1 MASQVR
7 FDPPNVDGLVAA
19 GTTVAAAAERLGVG
33 VALECGGVGEC
44 TSCAVQMVDNPF
56 ALSEVTETERRQLGE
71 ERIASGVRL
80 ACQARIREGDCVIR
94 VLEQPKPDEP
104 AAEAEGETAAGG
116 GRERILEDFAQL
128 PTAEQIST
136 AIELQLK
143 VAGDLLGTIV
153 EVPLKAGEELF
164 SSIFGP
170 GPGEKSDSEGEEG
183 DRPDAPADGTDQK
196 HE

>member
-7 FDPPNVDGLVAA
+7 FDPPNVEGLVAA
-19 GTTVAAAAERLGVG
+19 GTTVAAAAERLGVQIE
-33 VALECGGVGEC
+33 LDCGGVGEC
-44 TSCAVQMVDNPF
+44 TSCAVQMVENPF
-56 ALSEVTETERRQLGE
+56 ALSEVAEPERRQLGE
-71 ERIASGVRL
+71 ERIAAGFRL
-80 ACQARIREGDCVIR
+80 ACQARIREGDCVVR
-94 VLEQPKPDEP
+94 VLRHASADETD
-104 AAEAEGETAAGG
+104 AEAESVAGG
-116 GRERILEDFAQL
+116 RKRIMEEFAHL

-153 EVPLKAGEELF
+153 EVPLRAGEELF

-170 GPGEKSDSEGEEG
+170 APDEKSESEGKEA
-183 DRPDAPADGTDQK
+183 DRADAPADGTDEK